1 LRGDII
7 EDRMVGR
14 TQEVRDFAR
23 GVNERVDVFGAALG
37 RMVHEMDGLS
47 RRLAIAEERLAGLV
61 PMVIDTSYEEP
72 SVEFETDVGQY
83 DGVREEVLI
92 GNMVRT
98 LIPIEDEP
106 QVGDSPPLRFTR
118 SLRHLDELVEELVD
132 RSQARELSDYGTAP
146 LGDLDEL
153 FQL

>member
-1 LRGDII
+1 
-7 EDRMVGR
+7 MVGQ

-23 GVNERVDVFGAALG
+23 GVDKRVDVFGAALG

-72 SVEFETDVGQY
+72 SVAFEVDRVEDSEFEAGRA
-83 DGVREEVLI
+83 GEEVPI
-92 GNMVRT
+92 GNVVRT
-98 LIPIEDEP
+98 LILIEDEP
-106 QVGDSPPLRFTR
+106 QVGDSPPSRFTR
-118 SLRHLDELVEELVD
+118 SLRRLDELVEDLVE
-132 RSQARELSDYGTAP
+132 RSQARELSDYGMAP
-146 LGDLDEL
+146 LRDLDEL

>member
-1 LRGDII
+1 
-7 EDRMVGR
+7 MVGR

-23 GVNERVDVFGAALG
+23 GVDEHVDVFGAALG

-47 RRLAIAEERLAGLV
+47 RRSAIAEERLAGLV

-72 SVEFETDVGQY
+72 SVEFETDVRQY
-83 DGVREEVLI
+83 NGVGEEVPI
-92 GNMVRT
+92 GNVVRT

-106 QVGDSPPLRFTR
+106 QVGDSPPSRFTR
-118 SLRHLDELVEELVD
+118 SLRRLDELVEELVD
-132 RSQARELSDYGTAP
+132 RSQARELSDYGMVP